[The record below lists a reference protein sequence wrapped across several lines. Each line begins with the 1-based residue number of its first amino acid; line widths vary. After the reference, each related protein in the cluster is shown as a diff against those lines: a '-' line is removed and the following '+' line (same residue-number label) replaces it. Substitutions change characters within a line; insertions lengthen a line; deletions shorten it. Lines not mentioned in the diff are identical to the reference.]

1 MGIRERER
9 RPEMLKVVLID
20 SREGWLLKA
29 AASGVRVSGQ
39 AFRTTVAAR
48 KWLEVN
54 WPGSEVIR
62 VEDGGWS

>member
-1 MGIRERER
+1 
-9 RPEMLKVVLID
+9 MLKVVLID